1 MSFQHRAVITPWIC
15 FRRTICLGYLCYRG
29 QEGEASPSCHPC
41 VSWCCRHPKP
51 DLIRGNPHD
60 RSIDPTAH
68 WLSSITQVSCQHF
81 PEEFSSRKR
90 KTWECAYAD
99 ACFALYTDVKAC
111 ISTKAKWTFVIQ
123 IVAFLLIWNLFLN
136 ECHRICEKSKVRHCR
151 KFRSTLQ
158 KGLINIIYIWELQL
172 AHAKMCII

>member
-1 MSFQHRAVITPWIC
+1 MSNLWAFSTGLSLHHGFGSGEPYTWSICATEVRKVKHLPVVIPASLDAAGTQGQTW
-15 FRRTICLGYLCYRG
+15 FRGY
-29 QEGEASPSCHPC
+29 
-41 VSWCCRHPKP
+41 
-51 DLIRGNPHD
+51 PHD

-90 KTWECAYAD
+90 KMWECVRAD
-99 ACFALYTDVKAC
+99 ACFALYTHVKAC

-136 ECHRICEKSKVRHCR
+136 ECHRICEKSKVSHCR
-151 KFRSTLQ
+151 KFHSTLQ
-158 KGLINIIYIWELQL
+158 KGLINIIDMG
-172 AHAKMCII
+172 AATSSR